1 MRKTFTLIA
10 LFLLGMNYL
19 LSQEI
24 DTLKVKDS
32 VLGGISPEREAKN
45 RVFYERIKNFFSKYK
60 LTKNLNNLI
69 VIEEKATGRTLTP
82 TATVSTTVTPIK
94 ASSYQG
100 KIIRN
105 IVITTLDPFG
115 FDERDLSKVP
125 NTRLERFGNALHVK
139 TRESTVRK
147 FLLFKKDKP
156 LDTLLLSETE
166 RVLRNQRYIRRAQVR
181 AIPVSQTSDS
191 VDVQVNV
198 LDSWSIYVDG
208 DLAGS
213 RGWTRLTEQ
222 NLFGIGH
229 ELSLT
234 YQQYFSGIGNNG
246 KGFNYVVRNIKNT
259 YINVRTGYYSDYENY
274 FSKNIQVERPLYSPL
289 ARWSGRLG
297 YYEYRYEDEGISY
310 RDSIY
315 IPILMTRTFDA
326 FGSWVKPLRK
336 VENKRINNF
345 IIAGR
350 FRNINYYEKPSPEID
365 PEQYYGNENLYL
377 TQFSLNSTGFVK
389 DRYIF
394 RNGDIEDVGI
404 GRSLFLTSGIL
415 RKNYATLP
423 YLGIGFAEANYT
435 KRGYHSINFEIGTF
449 FKDGTNKETVLKGE
463 GTYFS
468 KLFDIGDWHFRQF
481 LRSSFVVG
489 FNRNVYQRDRINLNE
504 SNGILGFSSRE
515 VYGTRKLILTSQTQ
529 VYAPFQL
536 IGFRFSPFLSADI
549 GFIGRENTAF
559 LKTEVYSKVSIGF
572 YISND
577 YLPFG
582 AIQFSFGYY
591 PNIPGTGNN
600 IFKFT
605 GVTNDDFRLHSF
617 SQRLPNIVSFK

>member
-32 VLGGISPEREAKN
+32 LLEGISPEREAKN

-60 LTKNLNNLI
+60 LTKNLNNFI
-69 VIEEKATGRTLTP
+69 IIEENTSEGT
-82 TATVSTTVTPIK
+82 STSTVTPKK
-94 ASSYQG
+94 APSYQG

-115 FDERDLSKVP
+115 FDEKDLSKVP

-234 YQQYFSGIGNNG
+234 YQQYLSGIGNKG
-246 KGFNYVVRNIKNT
+246 KG
-259 YINVRTGYYSDYENY
+259 
-274 FSKNIQVERPLYSPL
+274 
-289 ARWSGRLG
+289 
-297 YYEYRYEDEGISY
+297 
-310 RDSIY
+310 
-315 IPILMTRTFDA
+315 
-326 FGSWVKPLRK
+326 
-336 VENKRINNF
+336 
-345 IIAGR
+345 
-350 FRNINYYEKPSPEID
+350 
-365 PEQYYGNENLYL
+365 
-377 TQFSLNSTGFVK
+377 LN
-389 DRYIF
+389 
-394 RNGDIEDVGI
+394 
-404 GRSLFLTSGIL
+404 
-415 RKNYATLP
+415 
-423 YLGIGFAEANYT
+423 
-435 KRGYHSINFEIGTF
+435 
-449 FKDGTNKETVLKGE
+449 
-463 GTYFS
+463 
-468 KLFDIGDWHFRQF
+468 
-481 LRSSFVVG
+481 
-489 FNRNVYQRDRINLNE
+489 
-504 SNGILGFSSRE
+504 
-515 VYGTRKLILTSQTQ
+515 
-529 VYAPFQL
+529 
-536 IGFRFSPFLSADI
+536 
-549 GFIGRENTAF
+549 
-559 LKTEVYSKVSIGF
+559 
-572 YISND
+572 
-577 YLPFG
+577 
-582 AIQFSFGYY
+582 
-591 PNIPGTGNN
+591 
-600 IFKFT
+600 
-605 GVTNDDFRLHSF
+605 
-617 SQRLPNIVSFK
+617 